1 MRSIYADMFL
11 PLFTIIYTI
20 QEWNHTGLADVIH
33 RRLKKNIHPCRLYV
47 EKCVYICTVVK
58 EYSINN

>member
-1 MRSIYADMFL
+1 MFL

-20 QEWNHTGLADVIH
+20 QEWNHTGLAVVIH
-33 RRLKKNIHPCRLYV
+33 RRLKKNIHPYGLYV
-47 EKCVYICTVVK
+47 EKCVYICTAVK